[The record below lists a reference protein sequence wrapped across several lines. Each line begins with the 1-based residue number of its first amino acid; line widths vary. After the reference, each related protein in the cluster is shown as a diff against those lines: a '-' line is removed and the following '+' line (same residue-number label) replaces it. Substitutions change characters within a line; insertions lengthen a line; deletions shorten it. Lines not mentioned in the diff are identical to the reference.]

1 MREQYA
7 ELAKTPGLPA
17 HQLGQPVE
25 DVLDD
30 LETKLDAEYEVP
42 YLAHAAMEP
51 LNCVVD
57 LRADGCE
64 IWTGTQFQTGDQAS
78 AAAVAGLKPEQ
89 VKIHTMFL
97 GGGFG
102 RRANPHSDFVTE
114 AVQVAKAIGKPVK
127 LIWTREDD
135 MHGGY
140 YRPMWRDYLR
150 GGVDEKGNVVAWGHT
165 LVGQSIAAGTMFA
178 SALIKDGIDALS
190 VEGAAD
196 LPYAIPNMLVDLH
209 TPENVVPVLWWRSV
223 GHSHTAF
230 VVESFLDE
238 LAHAANRD
246 PLELR
251 RSMLGKSPRHLAVL
265 ELAAKKAG
273 WGSPLPKG
281 HGRGLAVH
289 SSFGSF
295 VAQVAEVVVDGA
307 DIKVT
312 RVVCAVDCGRTV
324 NPDTIRAQME
334 GAIAFGLSAA
344 LHSEITLK
352 DGRVEQGNYDGYV
365 VLRINEMPAVEVHIV
380 PSDAPPSGIGEPA
393 TPPIAPAVGNAIFA
407 ATGKRLR
414 RLPFQLPV

>member
-1 MREQYA
+1 
-7 ELAKTPGLPA
+7 
-17 HQLGQPVE
+17 
-25 DVLDD
+25 
-30 LETKLDAEYEVP
+30 
-42 YLAHAAMEP
+42 
-51 LNCVVD
+51 
-57 LRADGCE
+57 
-64 IWTGTQFQTGDQAS
+64 
-78 AAAVAGLKPEQ
+78 
-89 VKIHTMFL
+89 
-97 GGGFG
+97 
-102 RRANPHSDFVTE
+102 VTE